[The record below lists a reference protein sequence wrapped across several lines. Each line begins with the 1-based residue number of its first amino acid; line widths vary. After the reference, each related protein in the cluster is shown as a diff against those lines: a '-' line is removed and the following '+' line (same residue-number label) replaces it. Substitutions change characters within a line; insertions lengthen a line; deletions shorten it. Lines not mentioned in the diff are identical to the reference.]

1 MSNVIRPGRTH
12 YTVATKAVVHGAPC
26 TEDGFV
32 GTAVKKLPAAAGVGL
47 GDASIVT
54 VAIGEKFHIERQGER
69 DLPNVN
75 KAGGT
80 FAKGAAVYIDPVDNA
95 LTSAHAGAELKFG
108 RVSEIAGEG
117 RGIPAGSPLMRVNLD
132 AKDGIA

>member
-12 YTVATKAVVHGAPC
+12 YAVATKAVVHGAPC

-47 GDASIVT
+47 GDATIVT

-80 FAKGAAVYIDPVDNA
+80 FAKGAPVYIDPTDNA
-95 LTSAHAGAELKFG
+95 LTSVSTGGNLKFG

-117 RGIPAGSPLMRVNLD
+117 RGIPAGSPLMRINLD
-132 AKDGIA
+132 AKDGF